1 MTYEHREGGIV
12 IIYKKKKDLTSFERL
27 LVKTQPDKYI
37 RKDPGKQGKKKKDKK
52 KDRRAIRE
60 EKENKKF
67 WKAVDEMEKNPKKYK
82 KKQKRH
88 DELLKRYMK
97 QSKKGKNKK
106 LSKKEKLR
114 QKSLV
119 AYFDNRVLEVNM
131 ERLGMS
137 KNSNTF
143 FDPSR
148 QFAQGFFQPK
158 GHIDLGDARKMS
170 LLRQLED
177 EITASVHGDLYEN
190 HLVQRH
196 YSGGMKQFKKD
207 KKRHKKE
214 GKKGKKKKHKVKEVF
229 ASPEYISQ
237 ILNLN

>member
-12 IIYKKKKDLTSFERL
+12 IIYKKKKDLTSYERL
-27 LVKTQPDKYI
+27 LVKTEPEKYI
-37 RKDPGKQGKKKKDKK
+37 RRDPGKKDKKKKDKK
-52 KDRRAIRE
+52 ERRARRL
-60 EKENKKF
+60 EKENEKF
-67 WKAVDEMEKNPKKYK
+67 WKEVDEMDKNPKKYK
-82 KKQKRH
+82 KKKKRQ

-97 QSKKGKNKK
+97 QSKKDKK
-106 LSKKEKLR
+106 KQMSKKERLR

-119 AYFDNRVLEVNM
+119 AYFDHRVVEVNM
-131 ERLGMS
+131 DRLGMN
-137 KNSNTF
+137 KTNNTW

-158 GHIDLGDARKMS
+158 GQIDLADVKKMS

-177 EITASVHGDLYEN
+177 EITASVHGDLYES

-196 YSGGMKQFKKD
+196 YGGGMKQFKKD

-214 GKKGKKKKHKVKEVF
+214 GKKGKRKKHKVKEVF
-229 ASPEYISQ
+229 ATPEYMSQ
-237 ILNLN
+237 ILNLK